1 MKFSFKK
8 VLSRQ
13 VFEVSIS
20 FVIVISFFTSTLLPQ
35 VVDAQTG
42 FFANLSGIF
51 SKDDISEEILENS
64 ALFPDL
70 EDAEPRKI
78 VYSVMTA
85 YSSEAAQ
92 TDDSPCIPAD
102 YKYNLCEHYEQE
114 GEQNSIA
121 ANFLPMGTKVRFPDL
136 YGDKIFVVRDRM
148 NARYGYGRGDIWMP
162 TKAEAISFGVKR
174 VKMEIFYR

>member
-92 TDDSPCIPAD
+92 TDD
-102 YKYNLCEHYEQE
+102 
-114 GEQNSIA
+114 
-121 ANFLPMGTKVRFPDL
+121 
-136 YGDKIFVVRDRM
+136 
-148 NARYGYGRGDIWMP
+148 
-162 TKAEAISFGVKR
+162 
-174 VKMEIFYR
+174 